1 MLELMRFVF
10 CLASY
15 EHFLLNQLVIQC
27 MAKRFDCQIAAM
39 QENYNFS

>member
-15 EHFLLNQLVIQC
+15 VHFLLNQLVIQC
-27 MAKRFDCQIAAM
+27 MATRFDFQIAAA
-39 QENYNFS
+39 QETYNFS